1 MFCDL
6 LPSPLGELTICADD
20 SGITAVAFPG
30 EIACRD
36 VANPNALVRK
46 AVAQLQEYF
55 ASRRSAFDLPLHAG
69 GTSFQRAVWQALR
82 AVPYGATASY
92 GDIAVAIG
100 NPRASRAVGLAN
112 GRNPIAILVP
122 CHRIIGRD
130 GTLTGYGG
138 GLHRKRWL
146 LDHEQRWSSP

>member
-82 AVPYGATASY
+82 AVPCGATASY